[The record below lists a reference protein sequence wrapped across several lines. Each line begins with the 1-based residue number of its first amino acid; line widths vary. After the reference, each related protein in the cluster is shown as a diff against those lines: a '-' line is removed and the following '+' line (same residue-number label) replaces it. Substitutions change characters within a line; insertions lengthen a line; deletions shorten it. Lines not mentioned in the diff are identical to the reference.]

1 MMFRRILPGQHAED
15 REDIFAPVADLM
27 VGVVFIFIILMIA
40 LSLNLQTEPQVPE
53 VAYKRVMAEL
63 AATQQALQEA
73 QAQAARAATE
83 RDRLVTERDRLAA
96 FVRFVRDR
104 NVVPMLKNLSQPDA
118 RRAAL
123 LMDMG
128 TRLRQLGINVTVH
141 SDAGTLS
148 LPSGGLFRSG
158 QADPTE
164 SGRDTIQKLGAVM
177 AETLP
182 CATMDHGQNCPTEAD
197 GSRLGAVYVEGHT
210 DIAPYPAP
218 TERFR
223 DNWDLSAARAIAA
236 YKLLVTDNNRLAALR
251 DPSGEALMGVSG
263 YADTRPADPAATDR
277 HAKLIEDIDR
287 RIEIRLLMAA
297 DPQLVRGVLDELQ
310 NELGR
315 VDDLVR

>member
-1 MMFRRILPGQHAED
+1 MFRRIAPARHTED

-27 VGVVFIFIILMIA
+27 VGVVFIFIILMLA
-40 LSLNLQTEPQVPE
+40 LSLNLRTEPQVPE
-53 VAYKRVMAEL
+53 VAYKRVVAEL
-63 AATQQALQEA
+63 AATQQALREEQTR
-73 QAQAARAATE
+73 AARAAA
-83 RDRLVTERDRLAA
+83 ERDRLAA
-96 FVRFVRDR
+96 FARFVRDR
-104 NVVPMLKNLSQPDA
+104 DVVPMLKSLSRPDST
-118 RRAAL
+118 RAAL
-123 LMDMG
+123 LAEMG

-141 SDAGTLS
+141 ADAGTLS

-182 CATMDHGQNCPTEAD
+182 CATANRGQTCPTEAD

-210 DIAPYPAP
+210 DIEPYPTP

-236 YKLLVTDNNRLAALR
+236 YKLLVTDNTRLAALR
-251 DPSGEALMGVSG
+251 DPSDEALMGVSG

-277 HAKLIEDIDR
+277 HAKPVEDIDR

-297 DPQLVRGVLDELQ
+297 DPRLVRSVLDDLQ
-310 NELGR
+310 NELER